1 MAEVQLTIGGHV
13 YPVACRDGDEPHL
26 RKLGELVDRKT
37 GEARQA
43 VGNASEVRQLL
54 LAALLLA
61 DEAEEGRAGAAPPP
75 PPPVSDDSA
84 TLEALAEELEA
95 LAARLEA

>member
-1 MAEVQLTIGGHV
+1 MAEVQLNIGGHV
-13 YPVACRDGDEPHL
+13 YPVACRDGDEAHL
-26 RKLGELVDRKT
+26 RRLGELVDRKT

-61 DEAEEGRAGAAPPP
+61 DEAHEASTKPATVASSAP
-75 PPPVSDDSA
+75 DNAA
-84 TLEALAEELEA
+84 TLEALAEQLEA
-95 LAARLEA
+95 LASRLEA

>member
-26 RKLGELVDRKT
+26 RRLGEIVDRKT

-61 DEAEEGRAGAAPPP
+61 DEAEDGRGAAPAVPAAGGGTA
-75 PPPVSDDSA
+75 V
-84 TLEALAEELEA
+84 LEALAGELEA

>member
-1 MAEVQLTIGGHV
+1 MAEIQLTIGGHV
-13 YPVACRDGDEPHL
+13 YPVACREGDEPHL
-26 RKLGELVDRKT
+26 RKLGEIVDRKT

-61 DEAEEGRAGAAPPP
+61 DEAEDGRSSRAAEPAKAAP
-75 PPPVSDDSA
+75 DDA
-84 TLEALAEELEA
+84 QTLETLADNLEA